1 MKIPREGFNTP
12 VESIGTWASHADEDV
27 LRPAPNKEG
36 VELGGND
43 LATKQ
48 KMFEPQRAQ
57 RTRRLL
63 FSL

>member
-43 LATKQ
+43 LAAKQ
-48 KMFEPQRAQ
+48 KIYEPQ